1 MKKYVFITNQFK
13 TGGVESVFL
22 NIARNTDKE
31 ILLFPVHN
39 SKDNYLIDSLPK
51 NVSILQNKYL
61 IKRNIVGLFKTIFIA
76 YKYRKKFQSNDY
88 RVINFSDTLT
98 TLLFSYIT
106 SPKTFFSW
114 VHCNPYALT
123 NAKTYRLYW
132 YLLKKCSKIIFISES
147 QRDLFYKMSL
157 SKNLCKE
164 NSLVCTNFVDI
175 SHIIK
180 LSEEDIR
187 LKNYFFMAARIDFRS
202 KDYITLLKGYSLL
215 PTKIRDKY
223 KMVIAGNGP
232 DIGRLKKMVE
242 NMNLTD
248 NVMLIGNQV
257 NPYKYMKHAKLY
269 IHSSISEG
277 FSMAILEALMCGCTV
292 IASDCQVGPSEILL
306 QGKYGYLYRPRDS
319 KMLASKIKGAL
330 HNPIYEDEAI
340 KRAEFITEKGK
351 KQLRSFFDD

>member
-1 MKKYVFITNQFK
+1 
-13 TGGVESVFL
+13 
-22 NIARNTDKE
+22 
-31 ILLFPVHN
+31 
-39 SKDNYLIDSLPK
+39 
-51 NVSILQNKYL
+51 
-61 IKRNIVGLFKTIFIA
+61 
-76 YKYRKKFQSNDY
+76 
-88 RVINFSDTLT
+88 
-98 TLLFSYIT
+98 
-106 SPKTFFSW
+106 
-114 VHCNPYALT
+114 
-123 NAKTYRLYW
+123 
-132 YLLKKCSKIIFISES
+132 
-147 QRDLFYKMSL
+147 MSL

-319 KMLASKIKGAL
+319 KMLASKIKEAL